1 MERDL
6 SIIQCYKCRETRH
19 YSRKCPNLPT
29 LATRKN
35 VGPFTWRFFVEE
47 NGKTQV
53 HLIELMSERQE
64 KALMG
69 LKKSFKIHEDV
80 INVMAQII

>member
-1 MERDL
+1 
-6 SIIQCYKCRETRH
+6 
-19 YSRKCPNLPT
+19 
-29 LATRKN
+29 